1 MGSDYGNTYGPTLQ
15 SLAYGATKI
24 GIYKIRDRNDKNE
37 KCAF

>member
-1 MGSDYGNTYGPTLQ
+1 MGSDYGNTNGPTLQ

-24 GIYKIRDRNDKNE
+24 GIYKMRDRNDKNE